1 MKSFLSSYS
10 MTVGPNFIIRC
21 NQQPNAISPPEH
33 LSYRKIREYVTLSF
47 ALCCCPILLSFVL
60 AVVWTSPTLAPIA
73 NSLFLS
79 ISIYRSCVSHTSIVV
94 CHASARDE
102 HPINKIKLA
111 RRLFTNTSAIYI
123 TDWAIYTSNIV
134 QHEYTKTESA
144 EIDCV
149 VRQGNR
155 NVKQM
160 TKPNRNTHTIGE
172 NILTMTFFW
181 FFLLALYILQPK
193 TKSAQWIARWYS
205 SNTSTAN
212 RIHRF
217 ERNGSD
223 SCFRYSDFTHITSPL
238 TLTWN
243 VLNPKLA
250 IPYNAIIVQ
259 LDRQI
264 CYRRCSNTL
273 RFAPNKNSHMI
284 DWRVQQNDFHW
295 TSCICVCV
303 CFYYYYFFLL
313 IHLLLLCC
321 VLCTV
326 LFWRVR
332 SPCATCNKISWLCMC
347 VLLVHRCA
355 HCCGDFC
362 ECVCMR

>member
-1 MKSFLSSYS
+1 MKSFLASYS

-33 LSYRKIREYVTLSF
+33 LSYRKIREYFTLSF

-149 VRQGNR
+149 VRDDKEIATSN
-155 NVKQM
+155 KW
-160 TKPNRNTHTIGE
+160 PNRIETHTPLARIYWRWR
-172 NILTMTFFW
+172 FFG
-181 FFLLALYILQPK
+181 FFCWHCI
-193 TKSAQWIARWYS
+193 S
-205 SNTSTAN
+205 
-212 RIHRF
+212 F
-217 ERNGSD
+217 
-223 SCFRYSDFTHITSPL
+223 
-238 TLTWN
+238 
-243 VLNPKLA
+243 NPK
-250 IPYNAIIVQ
+250 Q
-259 LDRQI
+259 
-264 CYRRCSNTL
+264 
-273 RFAPNKNSHMI
+273 
-284 DWRVQQNDFHW
+284 
-295 TSCICVCV
+295 
-303 CFYYYYFFLL
+303 
-313 IHLLLLCC
+313 
-321 VLCTV
+321 
-326 LFWRVR
+326 RVR
-332 SPCATCNKISWLCMC
+332 NELLDDIHPTPAQQIEFTDSNEMEVILASDIPISHTSHHHSHSPEMC
-347 VLLVHRCA
+347 
-355 HCCGDFC
+355 
-362 ECVCMR
+362 